1 MSDYS
6 NWGDTHVE
14 SRCDPRTAN
23 EGWGET
29 QTNEGWGALQAD
41 EIDAFNS
48 WMDNNEQSWNE
59 TITQNSEIRER
70 TELVATQSSQKSVER
85 SFISNDQQRTKLQNN
100 FRNQYKKP
108 KSHDNY
114 QNQEPYETETQETK
128 PKVFNSNYEHPQIV
142 TPETQVFDK
151 RLSPST
157 LPPIVEEWEY
167 SNTRWEDDVTSSFD
181 DTVVKPITVQLS
193 QAQIS
198 PQTSEPP
205 KNDSQVNDI
214 SNVENVEKRKD
225 VGKNLYTQCIDLVAK
240 RIKALNKR
248 LAKIE
253 KSEEFLQEDPKN
265 RSKLN
270 NDQLQSIENKEQVI
284 GAIKELEEIYK
295 KIVNIEVEGKKN
307 KKSKAD

>member
-6 NWGDTHVE
+6 NWGGDTHVE
-14 SRCDPRTAN
+14 SWSDPRTAN

-29 QTNEGWGALQAD
+29 HTNEGWGVLQAD

-48 WMDNNEQSWNE
+48 WIDNNEQSWNG

-70 TELVATQSSQKSVER
+70 TELLAAIQSSRKSVER
-85 SFISNDQQRTKLQNN
+85 SFISNDQQRPKLQNN

-114 QNQEPYETETQETK
+114 RPYKTETQETR
-128 PKVFNSNYEHPQIV
+128 PKVFNSNYEHLQIV

-151 RLSPST
+151 RLLPST
-157 LPPIVEEWEY
+157 LTPIVEEWEY

-181 DTVVKPITVQLS
+181 DTVVKQITIQLS
-193 QAQIS
+193 QTQIS
-198 PQTSEPP
+198 PQTSEPL

-214 SNVENVEKRKD
+214 SNVENVEKRKE

-253 KSEEFLQEDPKN
+253 KSEEFLQKDPKN
-265 RSKLN
+265 KSKLN
-270 NDQLQSIENKEQVI
+270 NDQLQSIEKKEQVI

-295 KIVNIEVEGKKN
+295 KIVNIEVEGKTN